1 MVTFKNQDDENPV
14 TFTPFTVSTEN
25 VNLYDTA
32 NERVTN
38 RICES
43 FGIPS
48 KMLIGLP
55 VDNQGF
61 SNQGTV
67 MQTAFNLYN
76 VNIATN
82 DRSII
87 TGAINNALAMNGID
101 TEIKFKPINY
111 ILSQDDVAEAED
123 GNADVT
129 DDSLT
134 SEDEATEQVIST
146 ENNA

>member
-1 MVTFKNQDDENPV
+1 
-14 TFTPFTVSTEN
+14 
-25 VNLYDTA
+25 
-32 NERVTN
+32 
-38 RICES
+38 
-43 FGIPS
+43 
-48 KMLIGLP
+48 MLIGLP

-87 TGAINNALAMNGID
+87 TGAINNALAMNGIA

-129 DDSLT
+129 DDTLT
-134 SEDEATEQVIST
+134 SEDDATEQVIST